1 MLKKIIFK
9 NLQQFQ
15 NWWEKQVE
23 YASENWLDE
32 DGWGYGT
39 EDFCNHNFR
48 EVIAETDDFIPVQST
63 WNSGDIRLVYS
74 DGVKE
79 YSPQFDSDDLSR
91 ILTAKQ
97 KPFQNLGTLLSK

>member
-1 MLKKIIFK
+1 MLKKVTFK
-9 NLQQFQ
+9 NLYQFK
-15 NWWEKQVE
+15 NWYKNQVE

-32 DGWGYGT
+32 DGWGYGA

-48 EVIAETDDFIPVQST
+48 EVIAGTDDFIPFQST

-74 DGVKE
+74 DDIKE
-79 YSPQFDSDDLSR
+79 YSPQFDSEDLSQ